1 MKNWILFVFMILS
14 APWLFGWG
22 QNGHRIVAKICYD
35 NLSRKAKVEV
45 DKALG
50 DNYLEQVSNWPDFIR
65 SERNWK
71 FADPWHYVTIDPDE
85 TVGDL
90 LEETHKDD
98 DIDNVVEAIEL
109 MQAILKDDAAAI
121 DQFQKLMDKNKV
133 EPLAG
138 SIKATALAFLIH
150 FIGDVHQPMHVGK
163 NQDLG
168 GNKISVLYFSEKTNL
183 HSVWDSGLIDHEK
196 LSYTEFSA
204 FIEKHHRPNKE
215 ELSKTNPIEWA
226 QESVTYREK
235 IYNTL
240 YDNTDRD
247 SGLPSFS
254 YNYQHDFIP
263 VVEHCLAAAGY
274 RAAAMLNEIF
284 G

>member
-1 MKNWILFVFMILS
+1 MKNIVVFIAMILS
-14 APWLFGWG
+14 SPWVFGWG

-35 NLSRKAKVEV
+35 NLSRKAKNEV

-50 DNYLEQVSNWPDFIR
+50 NNYLEQVSTWADYIR

-71 FADPWHYVTIDPDE
+71 FVDPWHYVTIDPDKTVEEVLAE
-85 TVGDL
+85 TGGNNKI
-90 LEETHKDD
+90 E
-98 DIDNVVEAIEL
+98 NVVEGIQL
-109 MQAILKDDAAAI
+109 MQAILKDDAEAI
-121 DQFQKLMDKNKV
+121 ETFQKLMDKNKV

-138 SIKATALAFLIH
+138 SMKATALAFLIH
-150 FIGDVHQPMHVGK
+150 FIGDVHQPLHVGK
-163 NQDLG
+163 NRDLG
-168 GNKISVLYFSEKTNL
+168 GNKISVLFFSEKTNI
-183 HSVWDSGLIDHEK
+183 HSVWDSKLIDHEQ
-196 LSYTEFSA
+196 LSFTEYSA
-204 FIEKHHRPNKE
+204 FIEKRHSAKKD
-215 ELSKTNPIEWA
+215 ELGTTNPIAWA
-226 QESVTYREK
+226 QESVGYRER

-240 YDNTDRD
+240 YDNTDRE